1 MELKREFKAIVFDMD
16 GVLIDARDWHYKALN
31 DALEIFN
38 ETINPQEHKERFDG
52 LPTKEKLY
60 LLSAEGRIPPHLHQ
74 IINEVKQERTLRA
87 AAELCFPNIEHLLMM
102 DWLHRKQIRIALAT
116 NSIRKTTL
124 LFLQYAG
131 LIDYFDVILTNED
144 VTYAK
149 PSPEIYLEASK
160 KLGFKPDQILVI
172 EDSEFG
178 YKSAL
183 EAGCHVVKVDGPSQ
197 VNENLVREYFG

>member
-1 MELKREFKAIVFDMD
+1 M
-16 GVLIDARDWHYKALN
+16 
-31 DALEIFN
+31 
-38 ETINPQEHKERFDG
+38 
-52 LPTKEKLY
+52 
-60 LLSAEGRIPPHLHQ
+60 LSNEGRIPPHLHQ
-74 IINEVKQERTLRA
+74 IINEVKQERTLRV

-102 DWLHRKQIRIALAT
+102 DWLHRKQIRIGLAT

-131 LIDYFDVILTNED
+131 LIEYFDVILTNED
-144 VTYAK
+144 VTNAK

-178 YKSAL
+178 YRSGL